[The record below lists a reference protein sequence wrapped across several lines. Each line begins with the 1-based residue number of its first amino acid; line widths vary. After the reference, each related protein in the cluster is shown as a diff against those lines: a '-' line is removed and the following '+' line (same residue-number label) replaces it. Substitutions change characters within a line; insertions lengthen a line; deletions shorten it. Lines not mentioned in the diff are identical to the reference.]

1 MLFLPFSFF
10 EIEGYKK
17 IGEFDYEITI
27 NYLDKYY
34 DQLKKEISSMK
45 NEEIMQSFFEKVL
58 ESPYSEKVIDCL
70 EDYKN
75 VLNNI
80 KEFFLENSSIPDLNL
95 NNLIIPKLTHNNLT
109 PIYELKFADGNKA
122 LIKQNPKNGNFI
134 IIKKIDENGNL
145 GY

>member
-1 MLFLPFSFF
+1 M
-10 EIEGYKK
+10 ENYEK
-17 IGEFDYEITI
+17 IGENDYKIYL

-58 ESPYSEKVIDCL
+58 ESPYSEKVIEYL

-75 VLNNI
+75 ILNNI
-80 KEFFLENSSIPDLNL
+80 KDFFLENSSIPDLNL
-95 NNLIIPKLTHNNLT
+95 NNLIIPKLPHNNLT

-122 LIKQNPKNGNFI
+122 LIKQNPKNGNI
-134 IIKKIDENGNL
+134 VIIKKIDENGNL